1 MVITAF
7 YIYLEYFSTK
17 KCSCYTLQDV
27 ISSHSIVL
35 LRHSQS
41 VTCYTCSGLFP
52 VHSRDSMLCVSW
64 YGSFL
69 IIGPVSEAARSL
81 RTRMLCLAVCN
92 VVQRSTSPDL
102 CMFQDLADSGN
113 LGKYLAFLAFG

>member
-7 YIYLEYFSTK
+7 YIYLEYFSAK
-17 KCSCYTLQDV
+17 KSSCYTLQDV
-27 ISSHSIVL
+27 ISCHSIVL

-64 YGSFL
+64 YSSFL
-69 IIGPVSEAARSL
+69 IIGPVSEAVRSL
-81 RTRMLCLAVCN
+81 TTRMLCLAVCH
-92 VVQRSTSPDL
+92 VAQRSTSPDL
-102 CMFQDLADSGN
+102 CMLQDLADSGN
-113 LGKYLAFLAFG
+113 LEKML